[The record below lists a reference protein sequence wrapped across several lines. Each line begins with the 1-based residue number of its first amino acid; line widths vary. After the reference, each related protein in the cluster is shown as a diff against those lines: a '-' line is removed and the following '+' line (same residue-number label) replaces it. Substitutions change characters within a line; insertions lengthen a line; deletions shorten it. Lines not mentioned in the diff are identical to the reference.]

1 MINEDL
7 YHRAFR
13 FAEHRVGGRDSME
26 FEDMILREYN
36 RLLKIDEA
44 CKALP
49 TTTKETMSMKLVK
62 AGEFNLVVY
71 TDPDGDES
79 VAGSIYY
86 NAEFGEHL
94 FAPRADTEPH
104 FSGGDLLDIA
114 TLVKGLRDG

>member
-1 MINEDL
+1 
-7 YHRAFR
+7 
-13 FAEHRVGGRDSME
+13 ME
-26 FEDMILREYN
+26 FENMILREYN

-71 TDPDGDES
+71 TDPDGAES

-86 NAEFGEHL
+86 NAEFDEYL
-94 FAPRADTEPH
+94 FAPRVDIEPH
-104 FSGGDLLDIA
+104 FSGDDLLDIVA
-114 TLVKGLRDG
+114 LVKGLRDG